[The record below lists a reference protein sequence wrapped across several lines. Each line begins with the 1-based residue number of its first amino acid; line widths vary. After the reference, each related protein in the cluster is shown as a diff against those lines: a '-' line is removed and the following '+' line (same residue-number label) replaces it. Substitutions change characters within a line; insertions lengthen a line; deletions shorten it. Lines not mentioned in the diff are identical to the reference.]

1 LQFIRS
7 SPFGFT
13 LVELLVVI
21 AIIGVLIALL
31 LPAVQAAREA
41 ARRSQCTNNV
51 KQLSLAFQNFHD
63 TNKRFPAG
71 GVDPIWRSYKQKD
84 APTQY
89 LGFTLQYNFLT
100 LILPYIEQ
108 QAVYDSIHAKCQE
121 KANTSGTTNADAP
134 DGATFQNFEIIAF
147 RCPSDLYAKM
157 FTGNLTRTSYHG
169 CLGDTICRWDS
180 WCVATT
186 APNPIYAEGTRIE
199 FAPHGILV
207 RYDQKVIDMGE
218 VTDGTSNTIILSESL
233 AARNQDS
240 EDKYKI
246 AVAALS
252 KAEASTFT
260 PQDCLNLKGENGDLK
275 QHGGVDVGRGRK
287 GVRWAATQ
295 NGYSCFHT
303 ILPPNS
309 PSCAFQDTA
318 PSNWALENIGMISAS
333 SNHSGGVVGGLL
345 DGSVRFISETIDCG
359 DLSQITMPT
368 HSGKS
373 VYGVWGAAGSI
384 AGSESKPLQ

>member
-1 LQFIRS
+1 
-7 SPFGFT
+7 
-13 LVELLVVI
+13 
-21 AIIGVLIALL
+21 IALL

-63 TNKRFPAG
+63 TYKRFPAG
-71 GVDPIWRSYKQKD
+71 SYDPIWRSYKQKD
-84 APTQY
+84 APTQN
-89 LGFTLQYNFLT
+89 LGNTHFYNFLT
-100 LILPYIEQ
+100 LILPFIEQ
-108 QAVYDSIHAKCQE
+108 QAVYDSIHSKCQE
-121 KANTSGTTNADAP
+121 KANTSGTTNADSP
-134 DGATFQNFEIIAF
+134 DGATFQNFEITNF
-147 RCPSDLYAKM
+147 RCPSDLYAKL

-169 CLGDTICRWDS
+169 CLGDTLSRWDS

-186 APNPIYAEGTRIE
+186 SPTYGEGTRIE
-199 FAPHGILV
+199 FAPHGVLV
-207 RYDQKVIDMGE
+207 RYDQKVMDMGE

-246 AVAALS
+246 AVASLS

-260 PQDCLNLKGENGDLK
+260 PQDCLNLKGNDGDLK

-287 GVRWAATQ
+287 GVRWASAQ

-309 PSCAFQDTA
+309 PSCAFRDTA
-318 PSNWALENIGMISAS
+318 PYAFALEDISMISAS

-384 AGSESKPLQ
+384 AGSESKPLP

>member
-1 LQFIRS
+1 
-7 SPFGFT
+7 
-13 LVELLVVI
+13 VVI

-51 KQLSLAFQNFHD
+51 KQIALAFQNFHD

-71 GVDPIWRSYKQKD
+71 SYDPIWRSYKQKD
-84 APTQY
+84 APTQP
-89 LGFTLQYNFLT
+89 LGNTHMYNFLT
-100 LILPYIEQ
+100 LVLPFIEQ
-108 QAVYDSIHAKCQE
+108 QAVYDSIHSKCQE
-121 KANTSGTTNADAP
+121 KANTSGTSNADNA
-134 DGATFQNFEIIAF
+134 DGATFQNFDIAAF
-147 RCPSDLYAKM
+147 RCPSDLYAKL
-157 FTGNLTRTSYHG
+157 FTNNLSRTSYHG
-169 CLGDTICRWDS
+169 CLGDTLCRWDS

-186 APNPIYAEGTRIE
+186 SPSYGEGNRVE
-199 FAPHGILV
+199 FSPHGILV
-207 RYDQKVIDMGE
+207 RYDYKVIDMGE
-218 VTDGTSNTIILSESL
+218 VTDGTSNTIIFSESL
-233 AARNQDS
+233 AGRNQDS

-260 PQDCLNLKGENGDLK
+260 PQDCLNLKGEDGDLK
-275 QHGGVDVGRGRK
+275 QHSGADVGRGRK
-287 GVRWAATQ
+287 GIRWASAQ
-295 NGYSCFHT
+295 NGYSGFHT
-303 ILPPNS
+303 VLPPNS
-309 PSCAFQDTA
+309 PSCAFRDTA
-318 PSNWALENIGMISAS
+318 PHNFALEDIGIISAS

-384 AGSESKPLQ
+384 AGSESTPLP